1 LQEISIG
8 SSMSQ
13 AISKIFGSFLA
24 LLPTDRYAQLRAT
37 TRGKVAK
44 SAP

>member
-1 LQEISIG
+1 
-8 SSMSQ
+8 
-13 AISKIFGSFLA
+13 LA